1 MRQSLFYSH
10 YVYENYLEQES
21 DYDIDTN
28 VTSLKV
34 VIPVTDGATSR
45 VIERTIPVKAENSY
59 RIKRNHIY
67 SVDVQVL
74 SINEVKVFTDMLDWE
89 DVGVTGDIVGTY
101 FDIDRSASKGITL
114 IKDIADPV
122 KLVKVDCHT
131 PGRLR
136 IRALQP
142 NKTDLISTTDLQLYC
157 NGIAETDKLADNSG
171 IYDLTA
177 AQVMNFYCTTG
188 SVPAN
193 F

>member
-1 MRQSLFYSH
+1 MNLTVRQSLFYSH

-101 FDIDRSASKGITL
+101 FDIDRSASK
-114 IKDIADPV
+114 
-122 KLVKVDCHT
+122 
-131 PGRLR
+131 
-136 IRALQP
+136 
-142 NKTDLISTTDLQLYC
+142 
-157 NGIAETDKLADNSG
+157 E
-171 IYDLTA
+171 
-177 AQVMNFYCTTG
+177 
-188 SVPAN
+188 
-193 F
+193 